1 MSGEFFMKS
10 SSTLDRPEAITYSI
24 DDLLREVENGRMRIP
39 RFQRPFRWN
48 EEDMLKLLD
57 SIYSGYPIGS
67 LLFWETDFNQGA
79 NSVFGP
85 VIIENSKKIARMIID
100 GQQRITTL
108 VGIFLRPEQ
117 GEHDKK
123 WYVYFNLKAKR
134 FETSKRK
141 QSTPTYWIPLREV
154 SDTVRFLKWLRRLPE
169 DDENESLI
177 NSANQLAK
185 ALRDYRIPAY
195 IVKTDDE
202 KVLRIIFKRLNTG
215 GKPLTY
221 TEVFD
226 SLFGKRDGADVANS
240 TVTQSKNSKI
250 R

>member
-1 MSGEFFMKS
+1 
-10 SSTLDRPEAITYSI
+10 
-24 DDLLREVENGRMRIP
+24 
-39 RFQRPFRWN
+39 
-48 EEDMLKLLD
+48 
-57 SIYSGYPIGS
+57 
-67 LLFWETDFNQGA
+67 
-79 NSVFGP
+79 
-85 VIIENSKKIARMIID
+85 
-100 GQQRITTL
+100 
-108 VGIFLRPEQ
+108 
-117 GEHDKK
+117 
-123 WYVYFNLKAKR
+123 
-134 FETSKRK
+134 
-141 QSTPTYWIPLREV
+141 
-154 SDTVRFLKWLRRLPE
+154 LPE